1 MTLSVPDFL
10 ASLITV
16 SQLSDLMFFIPNIP
30 HLRNLEVV
38 VMYEEIPETVEQYE
52 KGEYPSRWKNDPDA
66 ERYMGFC
73 PRNKYYVNGQ
83 LVREG
88 KVDINN
94 VSKTPWPEQRVPR
107 DGLNAVSPTNPNYV
121 RFAKEQ
127 GLGHLLSG
135 LRTPPMTTAA
145 QSSPNRLFSQRAF
158 QGPNDGLS
166 PPPSECTAIANG
178 DGLQP
183 RSSTPLMAEHDKPLV
198 NGNRHTEPIG
208 AGGEP
213 DKH

>member
-1 MTLSVPDFL
+1 
-10 ASLITV
+10 
-16 SQLSDLMFFIPNIP
+16 MFFIPNIP
-30 HLRNLEVV
+30 HLRNLEIV

-73 PRNKYYVNGQ
+73 PRNKYYINGQ

-88 KVDINN
+88 KVDVNN

-107 DGLNAVSPTNPNYV
+107 DGLTALSPTNPNYV
-121 RFAKEQ
+121 RLAKEQ
-127 GLGHLLSG
+127 GLSHLLSG
-135 LRTPPMTTAA
+135 LRTPPMTTGA

-166 PPPSECTAIANG
+166 PPPSESTATANG

-183 RSSTPLMAEHDKPLV
+183 LSSTASTVEQDKPLV
-198 NGNRHTEPIG
+198 NGHAGPIR
-208 AGGEP
+208 AGGES
-213 DKH
+213 HSH

>member
-1 MTLSVPDFL
+1 M
-10 ASLITV
+10 V

-30 HLRNLEVV
+30 HLRNLEIV

-52 KGEYPSRWKNDPDA
+52 KGEYPSRWKSDPDA

-94 VSKTPWPEQRVPR
+94 VSKTPWPEHRVPR
-107 DGLNAVSPTNPNYV
+107 DGLTAVSPTNPNYV
-121 RFAKEQ
+121 RLAKEQ

-145 QSSPNRLFSQRAF
+145 QTSPNPLFSQPAF
-158 QGPNDGLS
+158 QGSNDGLS
-166 PPPSECTAIANG
+166 PPSECTATASG
-178 DGLQP
+178 DGQQP
-183 RSSTPLMAEHDKPLV
+183 RSSTASTAEQDKPLA
-198 NGNRHTEPIG
+198 NGHSGPTEPIG
-208 AGGEP
+208 AGG
-213 DKH
+213 DINNH